1 MHNLRLKHLTRMKLL
16 GKILTLTEEERK
28 AQMEK
33 INLRYKIMQEKAQE
47 KHDKKI
53 IRILEANKNS
63 MNRILG
69 LDKHGN
75 KIYKKNKH

>member
-1 MHNLRLKHLTRMKLL
+1 MKLL

-33 INLRYKIMQEKAQE
+33 INLRCKIMQEKAQE

-53 IRILEANKNS
+53 SRILEANKNS